1 MTTIFIK
8 KLYGVLVNKYVEEDE
23 LPEFQKQIKA
33 FLSLDTQNRKTT
45 LMKYFKKDKND
56 VIDIDNLC
64 SLINLLDV
72 NPRT

>member
-1 MTTIFIK
+1 MIYLRRLCGIPIN
-8 KLYGVLVNKYVEEDE
+8 KLIDEDDIP
-23 LPEFQKQIKA
+23 LLQKQVKA
-33 FLSLDTQNRKTT
+33 FLSLDTQNRKTI
-45 LMKYFKKDKND
+45 LMKIFKKDKND